1 MTRLPARLLDWRT
14 TWQRRRI
21 LRRSSGWRRGRGWRS
36 SRWAIARARGRRSAH
51 CRRSSRARPRQ
62 GGPWSS
68 TSRRCCQATPSCC
81 RGPRCWIRS
90 VSFFARRRHR
100 SRSYKKRWRGS
111 APTQRH
117 TSSLTGRPH
126 PRPTWP
132 RCFRPP
138 ARDLH
143 VSRGGLPPDV
153 RRAGRLGEGA
163 RRGSSDRRDRRRGD
177 GRRPVRAP
185 GVAMSVLLGA
195 RAGGWRAGDWYAART
210 RRASIVLGGLA
221 LALALAYAIAI
232 VASEG
237 DPWLVLPLIALVI
250 VLGICAHPVAGVFLV
265 FATVILFE
273 QFSIPF
279 LSPIT
284 ADTHIYENLSEYTPI
299 PLRLSIVDL
308 LLLLTLASWAARR
321 FRAQR
326 AVFRMGA
333 FGWAIALYGA
343 VFVIGMAIGALRG
356 SWDPVAALAELPRRG
371 LVLGAVVALLL
382 GGYIL
387 AFGQDSGPL
396 GEPIRA
402 VRSVADP
409 SAVSVRDQLST
420 AWRDI
425 EDRNIEYTMRQLP
438 LTGVGL
444 GQQYLFQEEP
454 PKLWGFTYWR
464 YTTHNAVLWLWLKA
478 GPLGGFALWFLV
490 ARVLIVGSHLFVG
503 LRDPWLR
510 WMATLPV
517 LLVLVQLVFSSV
529 ELGLTYSRTMI
540 CLGTVLGLGAVVFEL
555 GRPALASAP
564 APSRGGS
571 IVARGQARNLR
582 PYARAR

>member
-1 MTRLPARLLDWRT
+1 
-14 TWQRRRI
+14 
-21 LRRSSGWRRGRGWRS
+21 
-36 SRWAIARARGRRSAH
+36 
-51 CRRSSRARPRQ
+51 
-62 GGPWSS
+62 
-68 TSRRCCQATPSCC
+68 
-81 RGPRCWIRS
+81 
-90 VSFFARRRHR
+90 
-100 SRSYKKRWRGS
+100 
-111 APTQRH
+111 
-117 TSSLTGRPH
+117 
-126 PRPTWP
+126 
-132 RCFRPP
+132 
-138 ARDLH
+138 
-143 VSRGGLPPDV
+143 
-153 RRAGRLGEGA
+153 
-163 RRGSSDRRDRRRGD
+163 
-177 GRRPVRAP
+177 
-185 GVAMSVLLGA
+185 MSVLLGA

-356 SWDPVAALAELPRRG
+356 SWDPVAALAELRGPFYVCLCYFLAANLIRGRAQVAACVSIFVALVGVKAVEGILSYQQSLGVPYNVEAVTSHEDVVFFDAAIGLFLVAALVGVRTKLATALLFLLPLILITELFTERRVAFVALGTLALALMFLALAAMPRRG
-371 LVLGAVVALLL
+371 LVLGAVGALLL

-454 PKLWGFTYWR
+454 SKLWVFTYWR

-490 ARVLIVGSHLFVG
+490 ARVLIVGSNLFVG

-564 APSRGGS
+564 APSRGGP